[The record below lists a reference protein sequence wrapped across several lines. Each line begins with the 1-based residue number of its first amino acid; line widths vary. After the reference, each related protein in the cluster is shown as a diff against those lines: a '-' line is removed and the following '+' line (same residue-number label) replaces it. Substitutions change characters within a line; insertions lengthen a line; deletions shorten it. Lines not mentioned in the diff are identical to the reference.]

1 MANKPIHLRM
11 KAKNPSGR
19 QAMWEAIRIHKDG
32 FTITE
37 LANSFSDL
45 KRATLETYVHS
56 LVKGGY
62 LESSPAVRFK
72 ASTFKL
78 VKDVGINAPRL
89 DKYGKEVTQGAGNEQ
104 MWLAMK
110 RLKTFRCQELAGIA
124 STEDTVVSL
133 KTVKAYVETLCRAG
147 YLRRVSIGRYAFIPS
162 KNTGHRAP
170 MIQRLRTVFDPN
182 LQKIVWQQEASDD

>member
-11 KAKNPSGR
+11 KAKNPCGR
-19 QAMWEAIRIHKDG
+19 QAMWEAIRANRDG
-32 FTITE
+32 FTLTD

-62 LESSPAVRFK
+62 LESLPVERFK
-72 ASTFKL
+72 PTTFKL
-78 VKDVGINAPRL
+78 TRDVGITAPRL
-89 DKYGKEVTQGAGNEQ
+89 DRQGKEVVQGAGNEQ

-110 RLKTFRCQELAGIA
+110 RLKSFRYQELIGIA
-124 STEDTVVSL
+124 STEETVISL
-133 KTVKAYVETLCRAG
+133 TTAKTYVQMLCRAG
-147 YLRRVSIGRYAFIPS
+147 YLRRISDGRYSFLPS
-162 KNTGHRAP
+162 KNTGARAP
-170 MIQRLRTVFDPN
+170 MIQRLKTVFDPN